1 MYSGKRDVADLQP
14 DAVGDGARDRDRQV
28 VGLLMSRLR
37 RMAVMIDQ
45 LSLARQSRNVEAMQL
60 DAASH
65 AVHWAI
71 IELEGLECNAKI
83 EPAWR
88 APCAAIGT
96 PRGGIH
102 PVRGIN
108 VTDRRHCLLRGSNG
122 PVIFKGTLTAFN
134 AST

>member
-1 MYSGKRDVADLQP
+1 LTQGAGCEEEEQNTVYSGKRDVADLHP
-14 DAVGDGARDRDRQV
+14 DAVGDGVGAREGDRQV

-88 APCAAIGT
+88 APVSG
-96 PRGGIH
+96 
-102 PVRGIN
+102 
-108 VTDRRHCLLRGSNG
+108 DRNATRWDPSRLGCQRH
-122 PVIFKGTLTAFN
+122 
-134 AST
+134 